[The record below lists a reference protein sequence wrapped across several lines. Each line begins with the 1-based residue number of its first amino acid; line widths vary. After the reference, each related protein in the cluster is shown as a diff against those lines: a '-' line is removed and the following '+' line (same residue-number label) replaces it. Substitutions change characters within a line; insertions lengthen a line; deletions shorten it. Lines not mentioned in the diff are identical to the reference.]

1 MTIYFYRLTLSAL
14 LLFLRISRKN
24 LMIYKLIRTGL
35 VLSIFILSFAV
46 KAQISHGGSPL
57 FKNIK
62 AKSELRVVELPEF
75 KKISKSVIESDRMQG
90 AKLKHAQYA
99 YLFNVDYNIE
109 KDGVWEELSNGK
121 RVWRFAIKSEGAYS
135 LGLEF
140 SKFKIPP
147 GSQLFV
153 YNNQSDRIL
162 GAYTHKNNKK
172 SGKFSIEPLIGDEL
186 TIEYIEPSEIEFP
199 AELAIKTVLHDYK
212 NIFNLL
218 KGNNV
223 NVKASGE
230 CNVDIN
236 CPEGNG
242 WQTEKRSV
250 CHILYNGWTASGALV
265 NNTKQDGTP
274 YMLTAFHVIHEQEV
288 ADVAIFYFNY
298 ENSRCGAND
307 GERSQSISGS
317 TLKATIS
324 NLDFSLLELSVQ
336 PPSSYSPYYAGW
348 DNSSRIPSET
358 VCIHHPKGDAK
369 KISIDNNSPII
380 GTYTFD
386 YNFDENTSWKILNW
400 EVGTTEGGSSGS
412 PLFDENHRIIGDLTG
427 GEANCNNPIND
438 YFAKFSDSW
447 DRYPN
452 ANEQLKYWLDPLGLG
467 VETLDGYDPSFKIDV
482 TSRCVGNDFT
492 VEAIVNEGA
501 ENMFWDFGDDA
512 TPIQAVGP
520 GPHNVSYSSVGN
532 KSILFSYTSNGTD
545 ITISRDVK
553 VIDMTKLVFDY
564 TIQKRELSLIN
575 QSIDFDS
582 FTWNLGD
589 GNTSDEVSPSHEY
602 LNVGEYTVSLT
613 GTNDCGSTSI
623 SKQIEMN
630 YDRILTIYP
639 NPSIDKF
646 TIDLSKIL
654 YSEISWSVYSS
665 IGMEVRNGII
675 PSFSNTLVFN
685 LKGLSA
691 GVYILKMNV
700 DGEILK
706 RKLLL
711 VK

>member
-1 MTIYFYRLTLSAL
+1 
-14 LLFLRISRKN
+14 
-24 LMIYKLIRTGL
+24 MIYKLIRTGL
-35 VLSIFILSFAV
+35 VLSLFILSFAV
-46 KAQISHGGSPL
+46 KAQISHDGSPL
-57 FKNIK
+57 FKNGGANSNLK
-62 AKSELRVVELPEF
+62 LVELPKF
-75 KKISKSVIESDRMQG
+75 KLLSKSVVENDNNIGVR
-90 AKLKHAQYA
+90 LKYAQYA
-99 YLFNVDYNIE
+99 YSYNVDYSIDE
-109 KDGVWEELSNGK
+109 DGVWEELSDGR
-121 RVWRFAIKSEGAYS
+121 RVWRFSVKSEGAFS
-135 LGLEF
+135 LGLML
-140 SKFKIPP
+140 SKFRIPP
-147 GSQLFV
+147 GAKLFV
-153 YNNQSDRIL
+153 YNDQSNRIL
-162 GAYTHKNNKK
+162 GAYTHKNNKL
-172 SGKFSIEPLIGDEL
+172 SGRLAIEALQGDQL
-186 TIEYIEPSEIEFP
+186 TIEYIEPSAVDFNAEIE
-199 AELAIKTVLHDYK
+199 IGSILHDYK

-218 KGNNV
+218 KGNESTT
-223 NVKASGE
+223 KMLGGSGD

-236 CPEGNG
+236 CEVGDA
-242 WQTEKRSV
+242 WQVVKKSV
-250 CHILYNGWTASGALV
+250 CHISYVVNGSGYIASGALV
-265 NNTKQDGTP
+265 NNTNQDGTP
-274 YMLTAFHVIHEQEV
+274 YLLTAYHVMHEQEV
-288 ADVAIFYFNY
+288 ADGAIFYFNY
-298 ENSRCGAND
+298 ENSDCNTND
-307 GERSQSISGS
+307 GIKTQSISGAV
-317 TLKATIS
+317 LRATTENI
-324 NLDFSLLELSVQ
+324 DFTLLELSDT
-336 PPSSYSPYYAGW
+336 PPVSYTPYYAGW
-348 DNSSRIPSET
+348 DRSGRVPTNT
-358 VCIHHPKGDAK
+358 VCIHHPSGDAK
-369 KISIDNNSPII
+369 KISIDNDAPVTA
-380 GTYTFD
+380 TYSDARYT
-386 YNFDENTSWKILNW
+386 FDENTSWQILDW

-412 PLFDENHRIIGDLTG
+412 PLFDEHHRIIGDLTG
-427 GEANCNNPIND
+427 GDAFCGNSVND
-438 YFAKFSDSW
+438 YYSKFSESW
-447 DRYPN
+447 ANYSN
-452 ANEQLKYWLDPLGLG
+452 INEQLKHWLDPLNLG
-467 VETLDGYDPSFKIDV
+467 VETLNGYDPSFKIDV

-501 ENMFWDFGDDA
+501 ENMLWDFGDDA
-512 TPIQAVGP
+512 TPTQAVGP

-602 LNVGEYTVSLT
+602 LNAGEYTVSLT

-630 YDRILTIYP
+630 YDRLLTIYP
-639 NPSIDKF
+639 NPSVDKF
-646 TIDLSKIL
+646 SIDLSKIL

-665 IGMEVRNGII
+665 TGMEVRNGII